1 MKLIKKILTILI
13 LLFNVIVRR
22 RHYKLKFI
30 SEETDMGKLWYY
42 NFPLWGFD
50 KHNLLMVSGADK
62 LCEYY
67 SEDGGKTATVEIAAS
82 RKDLHYGCKY
92 DHYIGDKQNGSLMD
106 KLLYGRTYTED
117 QSMLRP
123 EHRVNKKIFWI
134 CPVTLFVLG
143 RYPNHLYIVRKN
155 YYEDR
160 NIQS

>member
-30 SEETDMGKLWYY
+30 SEETDIGKLWYY
-42 NFPLWGFD
+42 HFPLWGFD

-67 SEDGGKTATVEIAAS
+67 SEDGKTATVEIVAS
-82 RKDLHYGCKY
+82 RKDLHYGYKY

-106 KLLYGRTYTED
+106 KLLYGRNYTED
-117 QSMLRP
+117 ISAW
-123 EHRVNKKIFWI
+123 KKSGSHAKSRHFWI

-143 RYPNHLYIVRKN
+143 RYPKHIYIKR
-155 YYEDR
+155 R
-160 NIQS
+160 

>member
-13 LLFNVIVRR
+13 LLFNLTVRR

-42 NFPLWGFD
+42 HFPLWGFD

-67 SEDGGKTATVEIAAS
+67 SEDGKTATVEIVAS
-82 RKDLHYGCKY
+82 KKDLHYGCKY
-92 DHYIGDKQNGSLMD
+92 DHYIGMEMMESFDKF
-106 KLLYGRTYTED
+106 LYGRRYAKY
-117 QSMLRP
+117 QSILIP
-123 EHRVNKKIFWI
+123 EHRVTNTTFWI

-143 RYPNHLYIVRKN
+143 RYPNHLYILSKDDYQHN
-155 YYEDR
+155 
-160 NIQS
+160 Q

>member
-13 LLFNVIVRR
+13 LLFNLTVRR

-42 NFPLWGFD
+42 HFPLWGFD

-67 SEDGGKTATVEIAAS
+67 SEDGKTATVEIVAS
-82 RKDLHYGCKY
+82 KKDLHYGYKY
-92 DHYIGDKQNGSLMD
+92 DHYIGMEMMKSLDKY
-106 KLLYGRTYTED
+106 LYGRTYTKD

-123 EHRVNKKIFWI
+123 EHRVTNTNFWI

-143 RYPNHLYIVRKN
+143 RYPNHLYILSKD
-155 YYEDR
+155 YYKH
-160 NIQS
+160 NQ

>member
-30 SEETDMGKLWYY
+30 SEETDIGKLWYY
-42 NFPLWGFD
+42 HFPLWGFD

-67 SEDGGKTATVEIAAS
+67 SEDGKTATVEIVAS
-82 RKDLHYGCKY
+82 RKDLHYGYKY

-106 KLLYGRTYTED
+106 KLLYGRNYTED
-117 QSMLRP
+117 ISAW
-123 EHRVNKKIFWI
+123 KKSGSHAKSRHFWI

-143 RYPNHLYIVRKN
+143 RYPKHIYIKR
-155 YYEDR
+155 
-160 NIQS
+160 Q

>member
-13 LLFNVIVRR
+13 LLFNLTVRR

-30 SEETDMGKLWYY
+30 SEETDIGKLWYY
-42 NFPLWGFD
+42 HFPLWGFD

-67 SEDGGKTATVEIAAS
+67 SEDGKTATVEIVAS
-82 RKDLHYGCKY
+82 KKDLHYGCKY
-92 DHYIGDKQNGSLMD
+92 DHYIGMEMMESFDKF
-106 KLLYGRTYTED
+106 LYGRRYAKD

-123 EHRVNKKIFWI
+123 EHRVTNTNFWI

-143 RYPNHLYIVRKN
+143 RYPNHLYILSKD
-155 YYEDR
+155 YYQH
-160 NIQS
+160 NQ